1 MMVSI
6 LITFASVREF
16 HPAVLKG
23 VEANGQKL
31 LPPPKVTLNKNNIS
45 RVQKAIL
52 TSYRE
57 SQDSGNPYVVLKC
70 HNGKF
75 YSLMHH
81 GIQNFSQELDGS
93 PEHKK

>member
-1 MMVSI
+1 MVSI
-6 LITFASVREF
+6 LITFAGVREY

-23 VEANGQKL
+23 VEANAQKL

-45 RVQKAIL
+45 GVQKVIL

-57 SQDSGNPYVVLKC
+57 SQDSGNPYVALKC

-75 YSLMHH
+75 YSYLFF
-81 GIQNFSQELDGS
+81 NASRYPELQS
-93 PEHKK
+93 RIRWIS